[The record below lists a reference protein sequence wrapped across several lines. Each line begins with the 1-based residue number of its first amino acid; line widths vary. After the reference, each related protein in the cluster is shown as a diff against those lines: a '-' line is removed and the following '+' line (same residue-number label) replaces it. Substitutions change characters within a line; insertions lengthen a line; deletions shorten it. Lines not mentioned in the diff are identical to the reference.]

1 MLRSLPVELLTLIA
15 GLMSQPT
22 LANLALTSKTTYA
35 VSIAPL
41 YTSIPSMNALRTVQ
55 SLGTLAMSTFLAQLV
70 RSCSIDA
77 PIEDDESGYLSEL
90 VAAALKNMTGLT
102 ELSLRLGP
110 SFSSVVLQKARFRLR
125 KLVCVIVSAPEYP
138 VARFLNYQHALE
150 SLYLDCA
157 GTERRFSSL
166 LSPKALP
173 ILKDI
178 SAPPQ
183 LLLKI
188 LPRRLCHITSISS
201 LGTIIDPNVLG
212 ELIMLFH
219 KGPTSPTT
227 PVECILGLDFSAPTW
242 RQEIVA
248 RALSLLGQAAPWIG
262 SLRLEVHRGRVE
274 QDFLLRHLTQILSNY
289 PSLHTLAIISEP
301 QSRIR
306 AYMRPNPLSN
316 TTQHMLHLNEWR
328 GACPTLKL
336 IVFPNV
342 QYKYTQLPANEK
354 ERALSTGS
362 WSEADVGD
370 LPPPVRL
377 SEPSSSV
384 FSLL

>member
-1 MLRSLPVELLTLIA
+1 MPRSLPVELLTLIA
-15 GLMSQPT
+15 GLVSQPT
-22 LANLALTSKTTYA
+22 LANLALTSKTAYA
-35 VSIAPL
+35 VSIGPL
-41 YTSIPSMNALRTVQ
+41 YTAIPSMNALRTVQ
-55 SLGTLAMSTFLAQLV
+55 SLGTLAMSTFLALLV
-70 RSCSIDA
+70 RSCNIDA

-90 VAAALKNMTGLT
+90 VTTALKNMTGLT
-102 ELSLRLGP
+102 ELSLRLSP

-125 KLVCVIVSAPEYP
+125 KLECVIVSAPEYP

-157 GTERRFSSL
+157 GTERRFSSI

-188 LPRRLCHITSISS
+188 LPRRLCHTTSISS
-201 LGTIIDPNVLG
+201 LGTIIDPNILG

-219 KGPTSPTT
+219 RAPTSPTT

-262 SLRLEVHRGRVE
+262 SLRLEVHSGRVE
-274 QDFLLRHLTQILSNY
+274 QDFLSRHLAQILSNY
-289 PSLHTLAIISEP
+289 LSLHTLAITFPP
-301 QSRIR
+301 QCRIR
-306 AYMRPNPLSN
+306 AYMYPDPLCN
-316 TTQHMLHLNEWR
+316 INLHVLHLNEWR

-336 IVFPNV
+336 IVFPKV
-342 QYKYTQLPANEK
+342 QYKYTQLPVDE
-354 ERALSTGS
+354 EEGALCTEG
-362 WSEADVGD
+362 WLEALGF
-370 LPPPVRL
+370 PNPQAPF
-377 SEPSSSV
+377 SV
-384 FSLL
+384 YFKN